1 MKKIFSLNGF
11 GVFNRIKEVIEQPTP
26 MTPEH
31 REVLEAVLS
40 LPTKYKDVVYLH
52 YYENYTAHEIGQIL
66 QKNVNT
72 IYTWLARAQKM
83 MQEKLGG
90 EGFE

>member
-52 YYENYTAHEIGQIL
+52 YYENYTAHEIG
-66 QKNVNT
+66 
-72 IYTWLARAQKM
+72 
-83 MQEKLGG
+83 
-90 EGFE
+90 